1 MKRRPSGWASP
12 ATITCM
18 SQASDGEH
26 VLVLY
31 RSSDRA
37 DAALRSLCERASRV
51 TVLVLARQEPEQ
63 SGCCDTRSVLWN
75 GICRDL
81 AREQVARAMA
91 ATDQRPTVEY
101 DLLVAPQRDA
111 VRALA
116 GEALARD
123 ADEIVLADR
132 RGSGL
137 GPLERRLLRRIS
149 GVPVSA

>member
-1 MKRRPSGWASP
+1 MA
-12 ATITCM
+12 
-18 SQASDGEH
+18 QASDVQGKH
-26 VLVLY
+26 VLALY

-51 TVLVLARQEPEQ
+51 TVLVLARQEPER

-75 GICRDL
+75 GVCRDL
-81 AREQVARAMA
+81 AQEQLGRAMA
-91 ATDQRPTVEY
+91 AVDDRATFGFHM
-101 DLLVAPQRDA
+101 LVAPDSDA

-116 GEALARD
+116 REALARE

-137 GPLERRLLRRIS
+137 GPLERRRLRRIS
-149 GVPVSA
+149 GVPVRP

>member
-1 MKRRPSGWASP
+1 MA
-12 ATITCM
+12 
-18 SQASDGEH
+18 QASDVQGEH
-26 VLVLY
+26 VLALY

-51 TVLVLARQEPEQ
+51 TVLVLARQEPER

-75 GICRDL
+75 RIRRDL
-81 AREQVARAMA
+81 AREEVASAMA
-91 ATDQRPTVEY
+91 ATDDLATVEC
-101 DLLVAPQRDA
+101 DMLIAPHRDA
-111 VRALA
+111 VRALTS
-116 GEALARD
+116 EARARD
-123 ADEIVLADR
+123 ADEIALADR

>member
-1 MKRRPSGWASP
+1 MAEPSES
-12 ATITCM
+12 
-18 SQASDGEH
+18 EH

-63 SGCCDTRSVLWN
+63 SGCCDTRSTLWN

-81 AREQVARAMA
+81 AQEQLSRAMA
-91 ATDQRPTVEY
+91 AVDDRATVGFH
-101 DLLVAPQRDA
+101 LLVAPDRDA

-116 GEALARD
+116 REALARE
-123 ADEIVLADR
+123 ADEIVLADP

-137 GPLERRLLRRIS
+137 GRLERRRLRRS
-149 GVPVSA
+149 SAVPVTA